1 MNTNLIF
8 EELSIS
14 DDVIENRE
22 CMNMKFRNLLFIR

>member
-1 MNTNLIF
+1 MNKSLIF

-22 CMNMKFRNLLFIR
+22 CMNMKFRDLLFIR

>member
-22 CMNMKFRNLLFIR
+22 FMNRKFRNLLFIR

>member
-1 MNTNLIF
+1 MNKSLIF

-22 CMNMKFRNLLFIR
+22 CMNKKFRNLLFIR

>member
-1 MNTNLIF
+1 MCKSLIF

-22 CMNMKFRNLLFIR
+22 CMNRKFRNLLFIR

>member
-1 MNTNLIF
+1 MNKNLIF

-22 CMNMKFRNLLFIR
+22 CMNKKFKNLLFIR

>member
-1 MNTNLIF
+1 MCKSLIF

-22 CMNMKFRNLLFIR
+22 CMNKKFRNLLFIR